1 MLLMF
6 LHPSVVSGKRTYLI
20 NENQM
25 SQLSESDHKEHW
37 NIYIDEIMYHM
48 DFLGNIDNTLRGS
61 LFIVRG
67 AMQWCQLSVTA
78 TSRSVFAK
86 NISQWAPCGSVIKKV
101 PLSSFVKTDDVIT
114 IQVSDEFHINLTLYE
129 VNIESKVHR
138 PLRWKRHST
147 CKYIKVL
154 LLTVI

>member
-1 MLLMF
+1 
-6 LHPSVVSGKRTYLI
+6 
-20 NENQM
+20 M

-37 NIYIDEIMYHM
+37 NIYIDEILIHM
-48 DFLGNIDNTLRGS
+48 SHLGNIEDALRDS

-78 TSRSVFAK
+78 KSRSVFAK

-101 PLSSFVKTDDVIT
+101 PLSSFVKKDDVIT
-114 IQVSDEFHINLTLYE
+114 IQVSYEFHINFTLYE

-138 PLRWKRHST
+138 PHLWKR
-147 CKYIKVL
+147 KGK
-154 LLTVI
+154 